1 MNSTKLN
8 SINDIKNDKINSSL
22 IKVQA
27 LQKEY
32 DVTLQQY
39 QEAGQNYISSLQ
51 SNDNNPCNM
60 YQKDSTGIS
69 KECYEKIWADQ
80 GCNNTESINTPEPDT
95 EWYKPWTLDNLVK
108 YFYSIAT
115 NTYINHNIC
124 YTNSDEQT
132 TNTAP
137 VYPNNSVFSA
147 LKGRAW
153 WGTQGL
159 SEGTVNTQEECENMC
174 ANSTECSGAT
184 FNPVKRYC
192 WTRTGDLGLS
202 PGIDSD
208 YALITQQK
216 ASLSIMKYLN
226 QRLLDINNQIT
237 DEVNN
242 INPQVTQ
249 LYDEKNKKQKEL
261 NLYYTK
267 LLQQK
272 IELDKQL
279 QEYYSI
285 EEEENNQS
293 ITINQENISFRFWV
307 LIACL
312 VVLITIQRIVGAKFN
327 PLPQII
333 WFFIFILLTILSFTL
348 STPAGF
354 LVWGVLLVWI
364 ILMKTGYLPSP

>member
-1 MNSTKLN
+1 MNSTNLN
-8 SINDIKNDKINSSL
+8 SINVIQNDKINSSL

-39 QEAGQNYISSLQ
+39 QEAGQNYISTLSAQ
-51 SNDNNPCNM
+51 SND
-60 YQKDSTGIS
+60 I
-69 KECYEKIWADQ
+69 
-80 GCNNTESINTPEPDT
+80 
-95 EWYKPWTLDNLVK
+95 
-108 YFYSIAT
+108 
-115 NTYINHNIC
+115 
-124 YTNSDEQT
+124 
-132 TNTAP
+132 
-137 VYPNNSVFSA
+137 VFSA
-147 LKGRAW
+147 LKGRTW
-153 WGTQGL
+153 WGTNGL
-159 SEGTVNTQEECENMC
+159 SEGIVNTQEECENMC
-174 ANSTECSGAT
+174 ANSPECSGAT

-192 WTRTGDLGLS
+192 WTRTGDMGLS
-202 PGIDSD
+202 PGINSD

-226 QRLLDINNQIT
+226 QRLLDINKQIS
-237 DEVNN
+237 DEVTN
-242 INPQVTQ
+242 INPEVNQIF
-249 LYDEKNKKQKEL
+249 DEKNQKQKEL

-279 QEYYSI
+279 QEYNSI
-285 EEEENNQS
+285 EEEENNQY
-293 ITINQENISFRFWV
+293 ITINQENISFRFWF
-307 LIACL
+307 LIAGL

-333 WFFIFILLTILSFTL
+333 WFLIFILLIILTYSL

-354 LVWGVLLVWI
+354 LVWGVLLVSI